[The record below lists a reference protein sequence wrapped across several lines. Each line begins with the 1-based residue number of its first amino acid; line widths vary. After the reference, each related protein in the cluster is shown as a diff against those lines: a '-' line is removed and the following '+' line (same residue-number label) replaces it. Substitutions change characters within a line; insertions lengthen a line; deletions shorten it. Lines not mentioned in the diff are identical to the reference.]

1 MKTIK
6 IIVPTILYAGMLL
19 PCMAQSSLVD
29 SIQDRFKDQLMLFPQ
44 EKLYLHTD
52 KSAYI
57 AGDTIWFRAHV
68 VDAATHIPATV
79 SLQQINQL
87 IVAENRL
94 TLS

>member
-57 AGDTIWFRAHV
+57 AEIQFGFVRMWSMQLHTF
-68 VDAATHIPATV
+68 
-79 SLQQINQL
+79 LQL
-87 IVAENRL
+87 
-94 TLS
+94 